1 MFIIAINLW
10 FKFSG
15 KIFANIYS
23 ITACSFFIIG
33 WIRWSSSSGVAL
45 WCLVPHISSA
55 SCSLVLA
62 AALHRN
68 SVTSS
73 PVYYRWS
80 DRYRFYLCQK
90 ALTLGSSHVM
100 NLSLHQTAWYGVI
113 LQKWYR
119 HWHVTGKNRNIKAAV
134 QWLENKMSLIHH
146 PEKSHLKQTSWKAST
161 VVLFQLRTMR
171 KVSVHEG
178 ESICH
183 LSRLDGNMKGRT
195 AS

>member
-45 WCLVPHISSA
+45 WCLVPHISLA

-80 DRYRFYLCQK
+80 DRHRFYLCQK

-113 LQKWYR
+113 LQKWY
-119 HWHVTGKNRNIKAAV
+119 HHCYWEEQKHQSCSAVTGEQNESDSSPWKIPSETNVLKSQHSCTFSA
-134 QWLENKMSLIHH
+134 ENN
-146 PEKSHLKQTSWKAST
+146 EKSQCAWEREHLPLVQAW
-161 VVLFQLRTMR
+161 QEHERTY
-171 KVSVHEG
+171 
-178 ESICH
+178 C
-183 LSRLDGNMKGRT
+183 
-195 AS
+195 